1 MVMTCMMGLVALH
14 GLCYWVLMVPQD
26 TSLTN
31 LQFSNELLSE
41 AVSFMLWSCEQVLEL
56 RTACVSSE
64 ACEAPGSY

>member
-1 MVMTCMMGLVALH
+1 MMGLVALH

-56 RTACVSSE
+56 
-64 ACEAPGSY
+64 